1 MGNSK
6 PVKPS
11 NMFSLA
17 NSGKLIPPISYSQLS
32 TGNKHF
38 RTYEAQTSIPID
50 GSNQF
55 ARSLSPFIIRIIPP
69 IVFDPKIGNKES
81 YQDETYR
88 LLGTTTEGVS
98 LAPIDRNM
106 ANSNISVYNSVGSQ
120 YNSYKDMLQTRKD
133 NVMNIFGPTG
143 YDREKTGEY
152 VSAGERYLESDT
164 VTEPGIMDSVS
175 AVDIMAQLNAML
187 DIPPLVLLI
196 NPSSMSINYE
206 KVQQY
211 NQRTRSGYVFQS
223 WGENQPTIS
232 FSGMIGAFISGS
244 STGGN
249 DSRGMQFASKRDS
262 ASYQNLMNLLT
273 FYRNNGYVYDNI
285 SGSAAPHFVGSISIE
300 YDQWAYVGNFNS
312 MSWGYDDTNP
322 NGMVQFEIE
331 FTASQIFDNHQST
344 DIILPMKTPTGKILE
359 LNTTSNVIEGSS
371 TPLPGTG
378 NGGES
383 SSVPWDTPAPVVPIT
398 YARTT
403 RNVGE

>member
-1 MGNSK
+1 MGNSR

-17 NSGKLIPPISYSQLS
+17 NSGKLTPPVAYNQLS
-32 TGNKHF
+32 TGSKHF
-38 RTYEAQTSIPID
+38 RTYEEQTSIPID
-50 GSNQF
+50 GSNKF
-55 ARSLSPFIIRIIPP
+55 ARSLSPFVIRIIPP
-69 IVFDPKIGNKES
+69 MVFDPNSSSKQNVDDS
-81 YQDETYR
+81 YKNATF
-88 LLGTTTEGVS
+88 TEGVS
-98 LAPIDRNM
+98 VAPVDR
-106 ANSNISVYNSVGSQ
+106 SPYTPSVTVYDSVGSN
-120 YNSYKDMLQTRKD
+120 YSSYKDMLQKRNA
-133 NVMNIFGPTG
+133 NVMNIFAPTG
-143 YDREKTGEY
+143 YDREKTSEY
-152 VSAGERYLESDT
+152 VSGGERYLSSDN
-164 VTEPGIMDSVS
+164 VTDPGIMDKVS
-175 AVDIMAQLNAML
+175 AVDIMSQLKAMS

-196 NPSSMSINYE
+196 NPTSLSINYE

-223 WGENQPTIS
+223 WGENQPTMS

-244 STGGN
+244 STGGD

-312 MSWGYDDTNP
+312 MSWGYDDTNS

-331 FTASQIFDNHQST
+331 FTVSQMFDNHQST

-359 LNTTSNVIEGSS
+359 LNTTSNAIEGSS
-371 TPLPGTG
+371 NSPPGTG
-378 NGGES
+378 NGVES
-383 SSVPWDTPAPVVPIT
+383 SSVPWDTPAPVVPVT